1 MGVTD
6 ADGTSALQNTG
17 HRFRLM
23 TETLPQEMRQWV
35 LARRPV
41 GAATVEDFRLET
53 VRVPEIAEG
62 EVLLKTL
69 YLGVAPVMLR
79 YMTNETSFERP
90 MEIGDVMIG
99 RGVGRV
105 VASRNPAYRVG
116 EIYQA
121 KLGWREYAVIDD
133 DPYFMPFRMNHTDL
147 PLSHGIST
155 LAMSGFTALI
165 GMREICAAGPGDR
178 VLVSGAAGGVGSQA
192 GFVAR
197 ALGAEN
203 VVGIAGGPDKCR
215 LLTKRLGYG
224 AAIDYKNDDVP
235 ARLDELFHDGIDV
248 FFDNVG
254 GELLDEVMGRIR
266 RRARIA
272 ICGRISEYLLP
283 VEQYHRHRNLHRI
296 GLQDAKLEGFF
307 VYDHLPHFEEYEAQL
322 AEWIRDGLIRPLED
336 ILDGID
342 EVPAALISLYE
353 GANAGV
359 RMVRVDPDVEENS
372 HS

>member
-1 MGVTD
+1 MNQSLP
-6 ADGTSALQNTG
+6 AD
-17 HRFRLM
+17 
-23 TETLPQEMRQWV
+23 MRQWV
-35 LARRPV
+35 LAHRPDGV
-41 GAATVEDFRLET
+41 ATVDDFSMEM
-53 VRVPEIAEG
+53 VPVPEIG
-62 EVLLKTL
+62 DDEVLLKTL

-116 EIYQA
+116 EIFQA

-133 DPYFMPFRMNHTDL
+133 DPYFMPFRMRHTDL

-165 GMREICAAGPGDR
+165 GMREICAVKAGDR
-178 VLVSGAAGGVGSQA
+178 ALVSGAAGGVGSQA

-197 ALGAEN
+197 ALGADH
-203 VVGIAGGPDKCR
+203 VVGIAGGPAKCR
-215 LLTKRLGYG
+215 LLTERLGYG
-224 AAIDYKNDDVP
+224 DAIDYKNDDVP
-235 ARLDELFHDGIDV
+235 ARLDELFPDGVDV

-283 VEQYHRHRNLHRI
+283 VDQYHRHRNLYRI
-296 GLQDAKLEGFF
+296 GLQDAKMEGFF
-307 VYDHLPHFEEYEAQL
+307 VFDHVPHFEEYETQL
-322 AEWIRDGLIRPLED
+322 AEWIRDGRICPLED
-336 ILDGID
+336 IGEGLDRMP
-342 EVPAALISLYE
+342 EALISLYQ
-353 GANAGV
+353 GSNAGV
-359 RMVRVDPDVEENS
+359 RMVRIDPDAERGTTS
-372 HS
+372 

>member
-1 MGVTD
+1 MSDIKPLT
-6 ADGTSALQNTG
+6 
-17 HRFRLM
+17 
-23 TETLPQEMRQWV
+23 MRQWV
-35 LARRPV
+35 LERRPD
-41 GAATVEDFRLET
+41 GAATTDDFRQET
-53 VRVPEIAEG
+53 VPIPEISNG
-62 EVLLKTL
+62 EALLKTL

-79 YMTNETSFERP
+79 YMTNEASFEKP

-133 DPYFMPFRMNHTDL
+133 DPYYMPFQMGHADL

-165 GMREICAAGPGDR
+165 GMREICAVKAGDR

-197 ALGAEN
+197 ALGAEH
-203 VVGIAGGPDKCR
+203 VIGIAGGPAKCE
-215 LLTKRLGYG
+215 LLTDRLGYS
-224 AAIDYKNDDVP
+224 AAIDYKNDDIP
-235 ARLDELFHDGIDV
+235 ARLDELFPDGIDV

-254 GELLDEVMGRIR
+254 GTLLDEVMGRIR

-272 ICGRISEYLLP
+272 ICGRISEYLIP
-283 VEQYHRHRNLHRI
+283 PEDYHRHRNLYRI

-307 VYDHLPHFEEYEAQL
+307 VYDHEPRFKEYETQL
-322 AEWIRDGLIRPLED
+322 AEWIRVGLIRPLED
-336 ILDGID
+336 ILDGI
-342 EVPAALISLYE
+342 EKMPAALVSLYD
-353 GANAGV
+353 GTNAGV
-359 RMVRVDPDVEENS
+359 RMVRIDPDAEEGAQS
-372 HS
+372 

>member
-1 MGVTD
+1 
-6 ADGTSALQNTG
+6 
-17 HRFRLM
+17 
-23 TETLPQEMRQWV
+23 MRQWV

-41 GAATVEDFRLET
+41 GAATVNDFQLET
-53 VRVPEIAEG
+53 VRVPEIGNG

-90 MEIGDVMIG
+90 MEIGDVMKG

-105 VASRNPAYRVG
+105 VASRNPAFREG

-121 KLGWREYAVIDD
+121 KIGWREYAVVDD
-133 DPYFMPFRMNHTDL
+133 DPYYLPFRMSHTDL

-165 GMREICAAGPGDR
+165 GMREIGSVASGDR

-197 ALGAEN
+197 ALGTEH
-203 VVGIAGGPDKCR
+203 VIGIAGGPDKCR
-215 LLTKRLGYG
+215 LLTERLGYG
-224 AAIDYKNDDVP
+224 AAIDYKNDDIP
-235 ARLDELFHDGIDV
+235 ARLDELYPEGIDV

-254 GELLDEVMGRIR
+254 GALLDEVLGRIR
-266 RRARIA
+266 RRARIV

-283 VEQYHRHRNLHRI
+283 VEKHHRYRNINHI
-296 GLQDAKLEGFF
+296 GLKDAKMEGFF
-307 VYDHLPHFEEYEAQL
+307 IYDHVPHFEDYEDQL
-322 AEWIRDGLIRPLED
+322 AGWIRDGRLRPLED
-336 ILDGID
+336 ILDGI
-342 EVPAALISLYE
+342 EQMPAALISLYE
-353 GANAGV
+353 GTNLGV
-359 RMVRVDPDVEENS
+359 RMVRVDPDADKRTS
-372 HS
+372 S

>member
-1 MGVTD
+1 M
-6 ADGTSALQNTG
+6 AEPLQ
-17 HRFRLM
+17 
-23 TETLPQEMRQWV
+23 PSMRQWV
-35 LARRPV
+35 LARRPD
-41 GAATVEDFRLET
+41 GPATVDDFRLET
-53 VRVPEIAEG
+53 VPVPQIGDG

-90 MEIGDVMIG
+90 MEIGDVMMG

-105 VASRNPAYRVG
+105 VASRNPAFHEG

-133 DPYFMPFRMNHTDL
+133 DPYYMPFRMNHTDL

-165 GMREICAAGPGDR
+165 GMREIGAVRPGDH

-192 GFVAR
+192 GFIAR
-197 ALGAEN
+197 ALGADH

-215 LLTKRLGYG
+215 LLTERLGYG
-224 AAIDYKNDDVP
+224 EAIDYKNDDIS
-235 ARLDELFHDGIDV
+235 ARLDELFPGGVDV

-254 GELLDEVMGRIR
+254 GALLDEVLGRIR
-266 RRARIA
+266 RRARVV

-283 VEQYHRHRNLHRI
+283 VDEYHRHKNLYRI
-296 GLQDAKLEGFF
+296 GLQDAKMEGFF
-307 VYDHLPHFEEYEAQL
+307 VYDHVPYFEEYENQL
-322 AEWIRDGLIRPLED
+322 AKWIRDERLRPLED
-336 ILDGID
+336 ILDGI
-342 EVPAALISLYE
+342 EQMPTALISLYE
-353 GANAGV
+353 GTNAGV
-359 RMVRVDPDVEENS
+359 RMVRIDPDADRSVS
-372 HS
+372 P

>member
-1 MGVTD
+1 MSDINPHT
-6 ADGTSALQNTG
+6 
-17 HRFRLM
+17 
-23 TETLPQEMRQWV
+23 MRQWI
-35 LARRPV
+35 LARRPDGPAV
-41 GAATVEDFRLET
+41 DEDFRLET
-53 VRVPEIAEG
+53 VPVPEIGDG

-79 YMTNETSFERP
+79 YMTSETNFERP

-105 VASRNPAYRVG
+105 VASRNPHFREG
-116 EIYQA
+116 DIYQA

-133 DPYFMPFRMNHTDL
+133 DPYFMPFRMGHTDL

-165 GMREICAAGPGDR
+165 GMREICNVTEGDR

-197 ALGAEN
+197 ALGADH
-203 VVGIAGGPDKCR
+203 VVGIAGGPEKCR
-215 LLTKRLGYG
+215 LLTERLGYG
-224 AAIDYKNDDVP
+224 VAIDYKNDDIP
-235 ARLDELFHDGIDV
+235 ARLDELFPDGIDV

-254 GELLDEVMGRIR
+254 GTLLDEVMGRIR

-272 ICGRISEYLLP
+272 ICGRISEYLIP
-283 VEQYHRHRNLHRI
+283 SEEYHRHRNLYRI

-307 VYDHLPHFEEYEAQL
+307 VYDHGPRFQEYETQL
-322 AEWIRDGLIRPLED
+322 AEWIRGGRMEPLED
-336 ILDGID
+336 ILEGI
-342 EVPAALISLYE
+342 ERMPAALISLYD
-353 GANAGV
+353 GTNAGV
-359 RMVRVDPDVEENS
+359 RMVRVDPEAEEGLRS
-372 HS
+372 